1 MRLIIREYGRSILA
15 LLAGTFA
22 IMLCATYLTKTLRV
36 HFEPE
41 EKNWQTSKIERTYPV
56 ILAPEVVKLDWK
68 DEAYNGKKY
77 VADKQGAKYQEIYQ
91 RYCHL
96 VECYEDSSK
105 QVPCKKI
112 SVLGVEQVD
121 VQVPGRYWLLFEAEN
136 EGGHKFRKQVQVI
149 VR

>member
-15 LLAGTFA
+15 LLAGTIA
-22 IMLCATYLTKTLRV
+22 IMLCATYLTKTLKV

-41 EKNWQTSKIERTYPV
+41 GKDSQISKVAHSRPV
-56 ILAPEVVKLDWK
+56 ILAPDVVKLDWK
-68 DEAYNGKKY
+68 DEKYNGKKY
-77 VADKQGAKYQEIYQ
+77 VADKAGANYQEVYQ
-91 RYCHL
+91 RYCDL
-96 VECYEDSSK
+96 VKSYEDSSK
-105 QVPCKKI
+105 KVACKKVT
-112 SVLGVEQVD
+112 VLGIEQVD